1 MSNID
6 QEAALARIKKAQE
19 TVAVVIG
26 STVVVIMCGFFFSY
40 AQLADRGMSGSLW
53 AMGASTIVLVLIL
66 FKLKQVSFFFTRL
79 WLGRRPELRDTLTH
93 LRAADL

>member
-6 QEAALARIKKAQE
+6 QKAALARIRKMQE

-26 STVVVIMCGFFFSY
+26 SIVVVIMCGYFFSY
-40 AQLADRGMSGSLW
+40 AQLADRGMSGALW

-79 WLGRRPELRDTLTH
+79 WLGRHAELRDTLAGLH
-93 LRAADL
+93 AADL